1 MLNFLHRLI
10 RNPIVVAVLL
20 LGGAWWVHAQ
30 TASYGPYRVIGYNYT
45 DRSIAL
51 FTIDGFGAGGSN
63 AHESGGG
70 GGTVCCMSVPRNR
83 KTWHIKIVY
92 ELTREQYKK
101 DLPNDVYETDIP
113 VPSLPNRHD
122 GYIEFHFLPDRKIE
136 AKWVDYPTDPRNMN
150 TMNKASSTTN

>member
-1 MLNFLHRLI
+1 
-10 RNPIVVAVLL
+10 
-20 LGGAWWVHAQ
+20 
-30 TASYGPYRVIGYNYT
+30 
-45 DRSIAL
+45 
-51 FTIDGFGAGGSN
+51 
-63 AHESGGG
+63 
-70 GGTVCCMSVPRNR
+70 MSVPRNR

-150 TMNKASSTTN
+150 TTNKASSTTN